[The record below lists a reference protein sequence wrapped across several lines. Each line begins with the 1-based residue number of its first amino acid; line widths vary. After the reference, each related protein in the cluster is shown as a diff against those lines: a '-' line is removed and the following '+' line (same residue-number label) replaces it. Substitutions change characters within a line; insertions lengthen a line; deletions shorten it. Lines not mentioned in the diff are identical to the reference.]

1 MSTASFLD
9 EVEMAQDEV
18 FAGPMGES
26 VPTSIS
32 SFAHRRGR
40 ADSTASFTYYQED
53 IEDSIQA
60 SDESAIVDDESEMQF
75 QEDDSVDLEAG
86 ELAPM
91 RRVSTSHSREDSVH
105 DRLLRSDSARTDA
118 SGIGR
123 GHRTNQKI
131 YVVTEDLTIVVAG
144 FQTSRLGYALYTTI
158 CVCTF
163 GLGYLLFRWL
173 PRWQVRIIGT
183 PASLRSCT
191 WVVVEVSTMQFVDCH
206 KTELTSDSLALYHF
220 QAHDHTRKLSN
231 M

>member
-1 MSTASFLD
+1 
-9 EVEMAQDEV
+9 MAQDEV

-53 IEDSIQA
+53 EAEAFPA
-60 SDESAIVDDESEMQF
+60 SDESAIVDDDDESHIGF
-75 QEDDSVDLEAG
+75 LEDDSVDLEAG

-91 RRVSTSHSREDSVH
+91 RRSSTNHSQEASVH

-118 SGIGR
+118 SGSGR
-123 GHRTNQKI
+123 GNRTNQKI

-144 FQTSRLGYALYTTI
+144 FRTSSLGFALYITI

-163 GLGYLLFRWL
+163 GLGYLLLRWL
-173 PRWQVRIIGT
+173 PRWHVRLVGT
-183 PASLRSCT
+183 PAPLRKCS
-191 WVVVEVSTMQFVDCH
+191 WVVVEVSQI
-206 KTELTSDSLALYHF
+206 LTGHP
-220 QAHDHTRKLSN
+220 
-231 M
+231 